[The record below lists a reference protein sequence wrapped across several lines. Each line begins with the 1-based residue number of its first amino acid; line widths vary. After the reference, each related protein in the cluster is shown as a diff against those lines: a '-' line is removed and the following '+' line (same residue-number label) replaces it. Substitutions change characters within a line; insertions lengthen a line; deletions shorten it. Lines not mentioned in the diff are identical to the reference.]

1 MIGEV
6 IGGASLALRRWRE
19 LVGTT
24 LIFSLVCL
32 AMSLVLGDVI
42 TQVEVLRGGEAI
54 RRERAVAFAPFYP
67 IESVSMT
74 SPRLLGMLSEKIE
87 KGKAYSSVLYNLG
100 LDSPEDFVAP
110 TILVAGGRVGGL
122 FPDLGLAPT
131 APGAFVG
138 ADVTPTSS
146 VRLGS
151 KQIPIVGKLRRGA
164 VWFDPSAAG
173 IELDDHQVLQVTP
186 EEFSELDVYAKE
198 ELVLRAVFLDA
209 SDDFIAE
216 YIAEAAKGGLYLV
229 PQRIAIEQPQRF
241 ASLMVRASLYVI
253 SMAAFLLLEL
263 LSFGATTREILERE
277 RRGFTIRRMCGAT
290 RLALTVRLASFL
302 AMIVLALPVPMCL
315 VLMLVGGPASAGAL
329 AALVSLPPTYAVL
342 LLTFL
347 RRVSPGK
354 E

>member
-122 FPDLGLAPT
+122 FPDLGLTPT

-186 EEFSELDVYAKE
+186 EESRNLTYTPKRSSCCVQCFSMRQTTSSQSTSRRRQ
-198 ELVLRAVFLDA
+198 RAD
-209 SDDFIAE
+209 ST
-216 YIAEAAKGGLYLV
+216 
-229 PQRIAIEQPQRF
+229 
-241 ASLMVRASLYVI
+241 SCHS
-253 SMAAFLLLEL
+253 
-263 LSFGATTREILERE
+263 
-277 RRGFTIRRMCGAT
+277 
-290 RLALTVRLASFL
+290 
-302 AMIVLALPVPMCL
+302 ALP
-315 VLMLVGGPASAGAL
+315 SN
-329 AALVSLPPTYAVL
+329 SLRGLP
-342 LLTFL
+342 
-347 RRVSPGK
+347 R
-354 E
+354 